1 MIYRYVSYRGHII
14 SNHPWN
20 CVIGS
25 CNCRTLIK
33 SIVTVNSIEFNY
45 SPSTLIH
52 TWLIMKAIVRHFFF
66 FLSFS
71 QDIIK
76 WTRAT
81 IESTWTNMLKYS
93 ETTIDSI
100 ARFDCN
106 TNLSVKK
113 KKKKK
118 ESCPELH
125 YVLYNISLSRLM
137 FPFACEIFGKLF
149 KCFI

>member
-66 FLSFS
+66 FFLFLKILSS
-71 QDIIK
+71 EQEQRSKVREPICSSI
-76 WTRAT
+76 
-81 IESTWTNMLKYS
+81 LKRQS
-93 ETTIDSI
+93 
-100 ARFDCN
+100 
-106 TNLSVKK
+106 
-113 KKKKK
+113 
-118 ESCPELH
+118 
-125 YVLYNISLSRLM
+125 ISLLDSTVTRISLLRRKKRKKNLVQSCIT
-137 FPFACEIFGKLF
+137 FCIIFL
-149 KCFI
+149 CRV